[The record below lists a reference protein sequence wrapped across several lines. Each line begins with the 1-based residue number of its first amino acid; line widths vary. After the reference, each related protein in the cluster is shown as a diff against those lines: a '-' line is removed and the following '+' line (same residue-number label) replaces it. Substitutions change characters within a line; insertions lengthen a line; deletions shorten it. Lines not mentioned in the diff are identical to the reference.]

1 MKPSSARVRRTLLLA
16 GLCLLLFAVLAVCVA
31 AGIALP
37 FDLPLLHWVE
47 EQHTP
52 WRDRCFLFFAAA
64 GYGWGVVPASV
75 LLVLWLAWRRRWQ
88 EAGFAAVALA
98 GSGLLNMAL
107 KRLFSRARP
116 DVWPSIAPEPTWSFP
131 SGHAMGS
138 MALLAV
144 LLVLLGTGWRRRT
157 VWAAGA
163 VFVVLVGASRI
174 YLGVHYP
181 SDVLA
186 GWAAAVAWV
195 IGSYWLILGRSR

>member
-1 MKPSSARVRRTLLLA
+1 MKPSSARVRRPLLLA
-16 GLCLLLFAVLAVCVA
+16 GLCLLMFAMLAVCVA

-37 FDLPLLHWVE
+37 FDLPLLHWAE
-47 EQHTP
+47 QQHTP
-52 WRDRCFLFFAAA
+52 WWDRCFLFFAAA

-88 EAGFAAVALA
+88 EAGFAALALA

-138 MALLAV
+138 MALAAVLV
-144 LLVLLGTGWRRRT
+144 LLVWPTRMRWP
-157 VWAAGA
+157 VIAAMLI
-163 VFVVLVGASRI
+163 FVPMVGASRV

-181 SDVLA
+181 SDILA
-186 GWAAAVAWV
+186 GWAAALAWV
-195 IGSYWLILGRSR
+195 IGSYWLISGRSR